1 MIRSVP
7 SSKTSKLMYGGFT
20 GLDTSRSEVVHEVN
34 EHQPFADVDNA
45 YIDWS
50 GYVSN
55 ERAIER
61 VGKEGRYISHVRF
74 SYNGEILYAT
84 KGEDGLSIWNSKEL
98 ENGKSESKI
107 IFPTDTITSTLSN
120 GEVVFCAGAEPYRY
134 VAQGWKKITSPDAYG
149 ATLCASVSGRLALAG
164 FKDAPTVVRFSR
176 VDDNEIFECDEDVAD
191 IQVTKAGGINLKT
204 VLNRAETITALFPFG
219 ANQLL
224 IFTNARCLI
233 YEINADLTT
242 WKQVSDVHI
251 YVGCVSQNSICGWAN
266 EVIFCSRYGIYTLKR
281 SVANDAEPEVWN
293 KLIQRLDAFLFA
305 NKDKVFE
312 EEEAGGEAEEDD
324 EGIEDSF
331 DVSITFG
338 KNKEGKNF
346 LDQLIEDET
355 EDKAFILKRDKESGY
370 IDAFVGLK
378 CVDEKGTVGYKC
390 THWKPAKYGDL
401 CITGGVAEEEDDEE
415 DDQE

>member
-305 NKDKVFE
+305 NKGKVFE
-312 EEEAGGEAEEDD
+312 EEDAGGETEEDD

-370 IDAFVGLK
+370 IDALVGLK

-390 THWKPAKYGDL
+390 THWNDNVPGNSPIPL
-401 CITGGVAEEEDDEE
+401 S
-415 DDQE
+415 